1 MSEQIKL
8 NTEDLQFKD
17 SDNTTEKAILG
28 TLEGPCADFIDSTR
42 NGRKYSESLWE
53 KVFSDPIIEEL
64 IDNGGIPG
72 ELDHPADREDVDSS
86 RIAIL
91 LKDKPIKKNGKLW
104 AKFSILNTPL
114 GKIAYTLAKAG
125 FKLGISSRGS
135 GDVITNS
142 RGEEEVDESTYDF
155 KCFDLVLIPAVKSA
169 RLNLVTES
177 LHKDKKISL
186 QESFS
191 KIINEST
198 EDEKKLIK
206 ETISNLGLNEDIE
219 DDNIEL
225 SNEDIKQ
232 SIRNLKAYMNESLDD
247 ELTDEEI
254 EKYSVYNKA
263 NNQNENSVYDIEG
276 NTDEE
281 AETNSSDLIG
291 ELQEIFKKNE
301 ELENQVISLQ
311 EKLSACYAKEAKYS
325 TESTKLKEQLKK
337 FNQTDSFNSELQ
349 EKISKLSKQLEVTQ
363 KQLSRK
369 TNEVKS
375 LSEELDNTNNKCQ
388 SLNETLKSRKSD
400 NLVLQGNYK
409 ALSNKLNEATRTY
422 NIKCTKLAE
431 EYNSDIDSYKV
442 KLEQLTRDL
451 NSNKSNYSK
460 KIEHANN
467 LVEKYK
473 KIANRAVDKY
483 IDSQAIKLGVSINEI
498 KNKLPESYSFTDIDT
513 ICENLSQYKLNVSK
527 LPFGR
532 SSTLNENVKLAA
544 KPSQKEPLLQ
554 KSYLDDNVDSDLLRL
569 AGLD

>member
-53 KVFSDPIIEEL
+53 KVFSDPIVEEL

-72 ELDHPADREDVDSS
+72 ELDHPNDREDVDSS

-186 QESFS
+186 QESFN

-206 ETISNLGLNEDIE
+206 ETISNLGLDEDI
-219 DDNIEL
+219 DDNVEL
-225 SNEDIKQ
+225 SDEDIKQ

-247 ELTDEEI
+247 DLTDQEI
-254 EKYSVYNKA
+254 EKYSV
-263 NNQNENSVYDIEG
+263 
-276 NTDEE
+276 
-281 AETNSSDLIG
+281 
-291 ELQEIFKKNE
+291 
-301 ELENQVISLQ
+301 
-311 EKLSACYAKEAKYS
+311 
-325 TESTKLKEQLKK
+325 LK
-337 FNQTDSFNSELQ
+337 
-349 EKISKLSKQLEVTQ
+349 Q
-363 KQLSRK
+363 K
-369 TNEVKS
+369 
-375 LSEELDNTNNKCQ
+375 
-388 SLNETLKSRKSD
+388 
-400 NLVLQGNYK
+400 
-409 ALSNKLNEATRTY
+409 
-422 NIKCTKLAE
+422 
-431 EYNSDIDSYKV
+431 
-442 KLEQLTRDL
+442 
-451 NSNKSNYSK
+451 
-460 KIEHANN
+460 
-467 LVEKYK
+467 
-473 KIANRAVDKY
+473 
-483 IDSQAIKLGVSINEI
+483 
-498 KNKLPESYSFTDIDT
+498 
-513 ICENLSQYKLNVSK
+513 
-527 LPFGR
+527 
-532 SSTLNENVKLAA
+532 
-544 KPSQKEPLLQ
+544 
-554 KSYLDDNVDSDLLRL
+554 
-569 AGLD
+569 